1 MWTLGLTLLYAI
13 IFNSGVTFVD
23 VVRLDST
30 NAARERRRPCKCHAS
45 SAYYHLSKLNLYF
58 QIPPL

>member
-30 NAARERRRPCKCHAS
+30 NAARERRS
-45 SAYYHLSKLNLYF
+45 
-58 QIPPL
+58 